1 MMCILVGLSTLLA
14 DLDRF
19 VKETT
24 DTEADACDCD
34 ICKDTRAAGFEPVTE
49 AKAPAPEM
57 DITNHPQFVA
67 LKNDLD
73 GTAKEVE
80 RYRKLY
86 NDTSKELARLHSEND
101 DLTGRVERAEAT
113 VEHLTKAIAAAF
125 GNDD

>member
-67 LKNDLD
+67 ALNE
-73 GTAKEVE
+73 AKMAAEQADK
-80 RYRKLY
+80 YRKMY
-86 NDTSKELARLHSEND
+86 NDACKSLSDVRGEND
-101 DLTGRVERAEAT
+101 DLTGRVGKAEAT